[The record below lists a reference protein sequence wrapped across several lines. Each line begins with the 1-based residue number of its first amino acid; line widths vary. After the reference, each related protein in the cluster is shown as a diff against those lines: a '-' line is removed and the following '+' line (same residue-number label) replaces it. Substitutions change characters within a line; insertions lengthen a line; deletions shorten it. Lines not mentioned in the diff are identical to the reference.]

1 MMTNMAACQD
11 RSRVYGLTAARLN
24 GIAGDSSYSAAS
36 RSLRCAPLKSFGR
49 IYCLTGTRSMIM
61 RGKRTP
67 AIGIHV
73 IPKQTSRYVVWKSV
87 NMAIVLNGTVSTN
100 VVWYSSSTLQRLV
113 NGKHLSLT
121 RGLLMT
127 RLQTILHILYNDMI
141 YCFHQITHL

>member
-1 MMTNMAACQD
+1 MMTDKGACQD

-67 AIGIHV
+67 AIGID
-73 IPKQTSRYVVWKSV
+73 RYP
-87 NMAIVLNGTVSTN
+87 
-100 VVWYSSSTLQRLV
+100 YSNERNRIDL
-113 NGKHLSLT
+113 
-121 RGLLMT
+121 
-127 RLQTILHILYNDMI
+127 I
-141 YCFHQITHL
+141 